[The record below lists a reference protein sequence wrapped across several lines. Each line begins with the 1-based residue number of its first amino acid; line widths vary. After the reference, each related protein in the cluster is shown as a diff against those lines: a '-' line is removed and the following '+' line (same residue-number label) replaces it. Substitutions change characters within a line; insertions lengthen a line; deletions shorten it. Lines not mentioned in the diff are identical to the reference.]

1 MAERR
6 FLDNVSRRKVLQI
19 LAGSVGSTAGP
30 LLPGVGAGTS
40 QTHSLVEID
49 EKAAPYSPK
58 FFTSLQMQLLAE
70 LAEIIIPT
78 DDHSPGAKA
87 ARVHEYIDEVV
98 ADTHSE
104 EKDLWTKGLAAVE
117 AIAQRDHGKG
127 FLQLTPEQQL
137 ALMETISRNEQ
148 HPRRL
153 EERFFKALKDTTVK
167 GYYTSA
173 VGIHQDLQYVGNTY
187 LDEFP
192 GCTHP
197 EHQGKPETPHER

>member
-1 MAERR
+1 MAEHR
-6 FLDNVSRRKVLQI
+6 FLDNVSRRKVLQV
-19 LAGSVGSTAGP
+19 LAGSVGSTAAVP
-30 LLPGVGAGTS
+30 FLPGVGAGTTH
-40 QTHSLVEID
+40 THSLVEID
-49 EKAAPYSPK
+49 EKSSPK
-58 FFTSLQMQLLAE
+58 FFTSPQMQLLAE